1 MSESSSRKAYY
12 TPLPGV
18 FAGLLQRAINSQL
31 ANDPEAL
38 NMIKS
43 LGARVLGLD
52 LEGTGLELFF
62 HSDNN
67 ELIVTAEKP
76 SEVATWI
83 RGTPIALFGM
93 AKPELAKPEWANPES
108 KVTIEGDASL
118 VRDFETLM
126 KKLDFDWED
135 KLSNIVGDV
144 LAHQLGLAAKGI
156 GGFAQKVAE
165 FGRDVGQ
172 SGLQGMAAKQA
183 KNFTSRT
190 EFGDFRESVESLG
203 DAVTEIE
210 KKIKERTGNP

>member
-1 MSESSSRKAYY
+1 MSESTTRKAYY

-18 FAGLLQRAINSQL
+18 FAGMLQKAINSQL

-38 NMIKS
+38 NMIKG

-52 LEGTGLELFF
+52 LQGTGLELFF
-62 HSDNN
+62 HSENN
-67 ELIVTAEKP
+67 ELIVTAEQ
-76 SEVATWI
+76 SAEVATWI

-118 VRDFETLM
+118 VRDFEALM

-165 FGRDVGQ
+165 FGQRRGEKAEKSNVTMY
-172 SGLQGMAAKQA
+172 GLTP
-183 KNFTSRT
+183 FSL
-190 EFGDFRESVESLG
+190 FLFRKSS
-203 DAVTEIE
+203 TI
-210 KKIKERTGNP
+210 NPPYR